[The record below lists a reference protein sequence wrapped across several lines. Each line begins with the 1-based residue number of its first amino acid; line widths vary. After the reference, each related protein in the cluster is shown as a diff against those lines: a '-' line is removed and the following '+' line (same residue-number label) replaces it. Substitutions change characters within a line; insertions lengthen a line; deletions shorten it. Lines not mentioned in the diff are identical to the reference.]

1 MMERVEDEDEDEDER
16 GLLCFDDYAVSTK
29 YL

>member
-1 MMERVEDEDEDEDER
+1 MERVEDEDEDEDER